1 VLLENGLPVSLSDS
15 NMQNTRSRHIAMGR
29 DGHLELQSKNVKK
42 INDISTWLDAF
53 IAYCSIYLTAHS
65 NFAQGLLKH
74 MFNVK
79 LASRMSM
86 GLAWKNYDQ
95 QLRMK
100 KIARPFHV
108 MGKCGIKLRE
118 RIYSSCVPV

>member
-1 VLLENGLPVSLSDS
+1 
-15 NMQNTRSRHIAMGR
+15 MGR

-108 MGKCGIKLRE
+108 MGKCGIKWRE